1 MLLVSRGIG
10 SLIVW
15 GLYTDTFTIDK
26 CNIERNM
33 IYYGTRKIQI
43 LIVFDIAFNKEKIVL
58 IKEQSIDCMFYY
70 LLSTNTISLFN
81 SDCKSQATPNL
92 IRNNN
97 REYTFSN

>member
-43 LIVFDIAFNKEKIVL
+43 LIVFDIAFTKEKG
-58 IKEQSIDCMFYY
+58 F
-70 LLSTNTISLFN
+70 
-81 SDCKSQATPNL
+81 
-92 IRNNN
+92 
-97 REYTFSN
+97 